1 MRGRPGSGRRISM
14 SDETEEYIESVSI
27 PTLVWLGEPGS
38 GRREMA
44 SAFVKARF
52 STMALDGTIAEK
64 PEWNPVLPDGD
75 GAESLQKGLRK
86 DHYARICLFD
96 APKGEEAD
104 ALMRGAYDK
113 PLSKALRGAHVLVWF
128 VSCPR
133 LPDPGMLGLLR
144 TMRAICPDVPLL
156 IAADGIENAGEDYR
170 ADGFDIDDGQ
180 SYAEETARNWL
191 ARLREEFTPY
201 SPKDVI
207 PCAAPKGDQAAW
219 NLSALS
225 DAIMKALPPS
235 ARLEWQFCT
244 SVTKDRGS
252 MADNYIL
259 GATAAAAGI
268 GVVPLPVA
276 DMPFIIGTQVT
287 LLIALF
293 RLYGRQLDSSAARS
307 LTLAAASAVVGP
319 LAFSSLSK
327 LVPGLGSVF
336 AGSVAAACTWA
347 VGHVAKNVLEQG
359 GEFDID
365 DFKSSVR
372 KMYTQYVKDREPE
385 KLR

>member
-1 MRGRPGSGRRISM
+1 M

-27 PTLVWLGEPGS
+27 PTLVWIGEPGS

-64 PEWNPVLPDGD
+64 PEWNTVLPDGD

-156 IAADGIENAGEDYR
+156 IAAGGIENAGEDYR

-180 SYAEETARNWL
+180 SHAEETARNWL

-225 DAIMKALPPS
+225 DAIMKALPPC
-235 ARLEWQFCT
+235 ARPASPT
-244 SVTKDRGS
+244 
-252 MADNYIL
+252 
-259 GATAAAAGI
+259 
-268 GVVPLPVA
+268 
-276 DMPFIIGTQVT
+276 
-287 LLIALF
+287 
-293 RLYGRQLDSSAARS
+293 ARS
-307 LTLAAASAVVGP
+307 R
-319 LAFSSLSK
+319 SS
-327 LVPGLGSVF
+327 
-336 AGSVAAACTWA
+336 T
-347 VGHVAKNVLEQG
+347 
-359 GEFDID
+359 
-365 DFKSSVR
+365 
-372 KMYTQYVKDREPE
+372 
-385 KLR
+385 

>member
-1 MRGRPGSGRRISM
+1 M

-27 PTLVWLGEPGS
+27 PTLVWIGEPGS

-64 PEWNPVLPDGD
+64 PEWNTVLPDGD

-156 IAADGIENAGEDYR
+156 IAAGGIENAGEDYR

-180 SYAEETARNWL
+180 SHAEETARNWL

-372 KMYTQYVKDREPE
+372 KMYTQYVPDRKP
-385 KLR
+385 

>member
-1 MRGRPGSGRRISM
+1 M

-27 PTLVWLGEPGS
+27 PTLVWIGEPGS

-156 IAADGIENAGEDYR
+156 IAAGGIENAGEDYR

-180 SYAEETARNWL
+180 SHAEETARNWL

-207 PCAAPKGDQAAW
+207 PCS
-219 NLSALS
+219 LFC
-225 DAIMKALPPS
+225 IALP
-235 ARLEWQFCT
+235 
-244 SVTKDRGS
+244 
-252 MADNYIL
+252 DNRRVCAQN
-259 GATAAAAGI
+259 GHGI
-268 GVVPLPVA
+268 GVPV
-276 DMPFIIGTQVT
+276 Q
-287 LLIALF
+287 LQLF
-293 RLYGRQLDSSAARS
+293 G
-307 LTLAAASAVVGP
+307 VG
-319 LAFSSLSK
+319 
-327 LVPGLGSVF
+327 
-336 AGSVAAACTWA
+336 
-347 VGHVAKNVLEQG
+347 
-359 GEFDID
+359 FDRFGD
-365 DFKSSVR
+365 FFKSFFLRYHRR
-372 KMYTQYVKDREPE
+372 KRFKAFGVFYVCIRLFKCRSRLSGKIDP
-385 KLR
+385 LRKFF

>member
-1 MRGRPGSGRRISM
+1 M

-27 PTLVWLGEPGS
+27 PTLVWIGEPGS

-64 PEWNPVLPDGD
+64 PEWNTVLPDGD

-156 IAADGIENAGEDYR
+156 IAAGGIENAGEDYR

-180 SYAEETARNWL
+180 
-191 ARLREEFTPY
+191 
-201 SPKDVI
+201 
-207 PCAAPKGDQAAW
+207 
-219 NLSALS
+219 
-225 DAIMKALPPS
+225 
-235 ARLEWQFCT
+235 
-244 SVTKDRGS
+244 
-252 MADNYIL
+252 
-259 GATAAAAGI
+259 
-268 GVVPLPVA
+268 
-276 DMPFIIGTQVT
+276 
-287 LLIALF
+287 
-293 RLYGRQLDSSAARS
+293 
-307 LTLAAASAVVGP
+307 
-319 LAFSSLSK
+319 
-327 LVPGLGSVF
+327 
-336 AGSVAAACTWA
+336 
-347 VGHVAKNVLEQG
+347 
-359 GEFDID
+359 
-365 DFKSSVR
+365 
-372 KMYTQYVKDREPE
+372 